1 MSGAD
6 GMAGGQAGDG
16 SFNSERPARVP
27 VLAVLILGITQ
38 IVGYGT
44 MYYSFSILAPD
55 MGKSFGWPLN
65 WVFGALSIAL
75 LAGGFASPFV
85 GRWLDR
91 FGAGKVM
98 MAGSAISALSL
109 VAAALAPNGIA
120 FLAGL
125 TAIELAAN
133 FVQYGAAFAL
143 LVRIEPRAGQLS
155 ITYLTLMAG
164 FASTIFWPITTTLHE
179 HFGWREVYLIFAAMN
194 LLICMPLHGS
204 LIWADRTQARR
215 ADEDAADAPVPVI
228 GSLPPARRRA
238 GLILMVLGLSLQS
251 MITASILVHMVP
263 LLSGVGLGKTAALV
277 STLFGPAQVA
287 SRFTNMILGRNLSAE
302 RLAVLSSSF
311 MTVAVMILMALAP
324 NLIAAIIFAI
334 VYGFGSGLFSIA
346 SGTLPLTLFGS
357 EGYGTLQGKVLSA
370 RLIASALAPFA
381 FLVLIETFGHA
392 GALLVVSLMGIGAI
406 ACYLAVHRLGNH
418 APAQALHP

>member
-1 MSGAD
+1 MSGLD
-6 GMAGGQAGDG
+6 GMASGEAGGNAGVA
-16 SFNSERPARVP
+16 RPVRVP
-27 VLAVLILGITQ
+27 VFAVTLLGITQ

-55 MGKSFGWPLN
+55 MGKSFGWPLD

-75 LAGGFASPFV
+75 LIGGFGSPLV
-85 GRWLDR
+85 GKWLDR
-91 FGAGKVM
+91 FGASRVM
-98 MAGSAISALSL
+98 MAGSGLSALAL
-109 VAAALAPNGIA
+109 AAAALAPNGIA
-120 FLAGL
+120 FLAAL

-155 ITYLTLMAG
+155 ITYLTLIAG
-164 FASTIFWPITTTLHE
+164 FASTLFWPITTYLHD
-179 HFGWREVYLIFAAMN
+179 HFDWRDVYLIFAAMN
-194 LLICMPLHGS
+194 VLICMPLHGS
-204 LIWADRTQARR
+204 LSWADRSAAARG
-215 ADEDAADAPVPVI
+215 DCNVEDAPLPVI
-228 GSLPPARRRA
+228 GSLPQDRRRA
-238 GLILMVLGLSLQS
+238 GFVLMVTGLSLQS

-277 STLFGPAQVA
+277 GTLFGPAQVA
-287 SRFTNMILGRNLSAE
+287 SRFTNMIFGRNLSAE

-311 MTVAVMILMALAP
+311 MTVAVAILMALAP
-324 NLIAAIIFAI
+324 NLAAAVVFAI

-346 SGTLPLTLFGS
+346 SGTLPLKLFGS

-381 FLVLIETFGHA
+381 FLVLIQTFGHA
-392 GALLVVSLMGIGAI
+392 GALLVVSAMGLGAI
-406 ACYLAVHRLGNH
+406 ACYLAVHRL
-418 APAQALHP
+418 AR